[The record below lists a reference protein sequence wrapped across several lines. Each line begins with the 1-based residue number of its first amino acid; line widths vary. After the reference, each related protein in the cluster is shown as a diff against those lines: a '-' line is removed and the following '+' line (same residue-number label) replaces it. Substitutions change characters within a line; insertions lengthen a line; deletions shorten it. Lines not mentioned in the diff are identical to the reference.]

1 MFDVSGDGDATQSE
15 FLGAAQSFRDRLA
28 SIEQGSTCSRGR
40 PLLPSPPLL
49 YVFAF
54 SISGFI
60 FLEQDGAFA
69 VIEFAAPS
77 LKPGG
82 GNSRRSPFLV
92 LCTTAELLPS
102 SPS

>member
-1 MFDVSGDGDATQSE
+1 MFDVSGDGEATQSE
-15 FLGAAQSFRDRLA
+15 FLAAAQAFQRQIGFNRTGKHM
-28 SIEQGSTCSRGR
+28 EQRRAPVPITAF
-40 PLLPSPPLL
+40 L

-60 FLEQDGAFA
+60 FLWQDGVFA

-82 GNSRRSPFLV
+82 GSSRRSPFLV
-92 LCTTAELLPS
+92 LYNG
-102 SPS
+102 

>member
-1 MFDVSGDGDATQSE
+1 M
-15 FLGAAQSFRDRLA
+15 
-28 SIEQGSTCSRGR
+28 
-40 PLLPSPPLL
+40 PSPPLL

-60 FLEQDGAFA
+60 FLWQDGVFA

-82 GNSRRSPFLV
+82 GKSRRSPFLV
-92 LCTTAELLPS
+92 LDTTAELLPS
-102 SPS
+102 SDESIQYSPPVKRRLSR